1 MAHRIKKSGLLMALV
16 AGLSA
21 ATTSAVLAQGEPA
34 APPPMGGPGGPGGPH
49 GGPEGGPPGMDGPG
63 MSRPGEGNGREMLS
77 DRELAERLRGRAD
90 EVERLAR
97 SLREAAEKVE
107 HGDGRL
113 DAFRM
118 IEDAARPLRGDWLER
133 LAGRRMNGR
142 GEGREER
149 MGEGRRE
156 GRPGEGGP
164 EARGPEGRG
173 PEGRGGDARGPEG
186 RGPEGLGGPEGRGQ
200 EGKRALTDAERE
212 SMMAFARE
220 KLPRVAQRIDELRK
234 TDPQLA
240 DRVMLRLA
248 PRVREVLATRDA
260 DLAALRLEELQTG
273 AEVLDQVRVLREA
286 MKKQDAAA
294 TESAKGGLKTA
305 LEAQFDARIKL
316 QQHEVTMLNSRIESL
331 RADIEKRQAGK
342 ADFVAKLLERMSNA
356 EPEGVPPD
364 GPDSMGG
371 PGRGPDGPQGRGSG
385 EGRHGGQRG
394 DGSRGD
400 GPQSHGSKS

>member
-1 MAHRIKKSGLLMALV
+1 MEHRIKKSGLLMALV
-16 AGLSA
+16 AGLSVA
-21 ATTSAVLAQGEPA
+21 ASSAVLAQGQPA
-34 APPPMGGPGGPGGPH
+34 PQPPMGGPGGPGGS
-49 GGPEGGPPGMDGPG
+49 EGGPPGMDGPG
-63 MSRPGEGNGREMLS
+63 MGRPGEGGGGRDMLS
-77 DRELAERLRGRAD
+77 DHDLAERLRGRAD
-90 EVERLAR
+90 EVERLAH

-133 LAGRRMNGR
+133 LAGRRTSGR
-142 GEGREER
+142 GEGREDR

-156 GRPGEGGP
+156 GRPNEGGP

-173 PEGRGGDARGPEG
+173 PEARGQDARGPEG
-186 RGPEGLGGPEGRGQ
+186 RGPEGRGGPEANRS
-200 EGKRALTDAERE
+200 LTDAERE

-220 KLPRVAQRIDELRK
+220 KLPRVATRIDELRK
-234 TDPQLA
+234 TDPELA

-294 TESAKGGLKTA
+294 TESAKAELKTA
-305 LEAQFDARIKL
+305 LDAQFDARIKL
-316 QQHEVTMLNSRIESL
+316 QQHEVTMLNKRIDSL

-342 ADFVAKLLERMSNA
+342 ADFVAKLLERMASA
-356 EPEGVPPD
+356 EPEGMPPE
-364 GPDSMGG
+364 GPDAIGG
-371 PGRGPDGPQGRGSG
+371 AGRGPDGPEGRGP
-385 EGRHGGQRG
+385 EGRRGGGQRG
-394 DGSRGD
+394 EGPRGEGRGEGQR
-400 GPQSHGSKS
+400 GPNP